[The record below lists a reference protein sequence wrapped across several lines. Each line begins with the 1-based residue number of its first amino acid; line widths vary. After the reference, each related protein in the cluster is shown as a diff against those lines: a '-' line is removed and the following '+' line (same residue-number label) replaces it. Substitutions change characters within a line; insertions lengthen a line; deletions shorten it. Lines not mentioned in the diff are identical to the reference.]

1 MQNVT
6 YSEKLKQV
14 PTLYHLAEKASTYL
28 DDVISRRFTP
38 LVSAAWDGAQDDR
51 GQPIVTLSLKEEGDE
66 VTARFD
72 PKVLADDREMKSH
85 LRDLWDDLLK
95 IQIHKHFDKL
105 SQIRATVED

>member
-6 YSEKLKQV
+6 YSDKLKQA
-14 PTLYHLAEKASTYL
+14 PTLYRLAEKASTYL

-38 LVSAAWDGAQDDR
+38 LVSVEWDGTQDDR

-72 PKVLADDREMKSH
+72 PKELEDGREMKSR
-85 LRDLWDDLLK
+85 LRDLWDGLLK